1 MCSPPDRALAHL
13 GRDRAGGRDG
23 HSHWVSDRGRLASL
37 SGHSGVYGRRVRRP
51 TGRRSDRLPRR
62 RLRPGRGRGVQE
74 LDQAA
79 RRRGPWLSIA
89 PHDSIAAM
97 LASLLYLVLRRLLTL
112 VAPNHRSD
120 DVAQIEILVLRH
132 QLGVLRRQVK
142 RPVYRRRDRA
152 LLAAASRILP
162 KEHWGAFLVRP
173 ETLLG
178 WHRSLV
184 ARKWTRPHRPPG
196 RPAIDPQV
204 CKLILQMARENPRW
218 GYLRIKGELGSSG
231 SARPRRVSR
240 CFFAALRACE

>member
-1 MCSPPDRALAHL
+1 LTAAR
-13 GRDRAGGRDG
+13 
-23 HSHWVSDRGRLASL
+23 
-37 SGHSGVYGRRVRRP
+37 Y
-51 TGRRSDRLPRR
+51 
-62 RLRPGRGRGVQE
+62 RGVQE
-74 LDQAA
+74 LDHEFQRASA
-79 RRRGPWLSIA
+79 CLPAELLATAERRDGQSVTDRFAERVGYKNSIRQPRRRGPWLSIA

-120 DVAQIEILVLRH
+120 HVAQIEILVLRH
-132 QLGVLRRQVK
+132 QLEVLRRQVK

-173 ETLLG
+173 ETLLR

-184 ARKWTRPHRPPG
+184 ARKWTRPHRRPG
-196 RPAIDPQV
+196 RPAIDPEV

-218 GYLRIKGELGSSG
+218 GYMRIKGELGKLG
-231 SARPRRVSR
+231 IRASATSIAMLLRRS
-240 CFFAALRACE
+240 